1 MKKPKLETDME
12 NYINNMTEEE
22 FNVFLEDTG
31 YDYYKNVK
39 TSFLGLKGLE
49 PQKDDNQCP

>member
-22 FNVFLEDTG
+22 FTGFLEDTG

>member
-39 TSFLGLKGLE
+39 TSFLVLKGLE
-49 PQKDDNQCP
+49 PQMDDNQCP